1 MAFITRAFLLGRFAT
16 DFNLDPVETGRLFG
30 AGLWPFAI
38 SIILFSLIID
48 KVGYRKAMFFS
59 FGCYAVYG
67 LLAFIAYSRVHVSGL
82 AGAELASAQ
91 AAGYRLLWWGSVILG
106 LGNGTVEAFA
116 NPVVATLFRNEKTK
130 WLNILHA
137 GWPGGLVVGGI
148 IVIGL
153 GNVVETGDW
162 RFIIMLVLL
171 PAIVYMVML
180 FRVNFPVNERVAS
193 GTSYREML
201 SEFGAVGCF
210 IASYLVVN
218 EILVAFEVT
227 GAMADVLRW
236 GISLGV
242 SVAYGIYCRS
252 LGRPLMIALVLI
264 MMPLATTELGVD
276 GAITGL
282 MENTMRALGAHPG
295 WVLVY
300 TSAIMMV
307 LRIFSAG
314 FLVKKLSA
322 FGLLFCCSLL
332 AALGL
337 YLLSQARAAGF
348 IFVAASLYGVGK
360 TFFWPTM
367 LGIVSE
373 QCPKGGALT
382 LNAIAGIGMLTVG
395 AIGSPLVGLLT
406 AGVVNEEIREQMP
419 EYVDTLMVEKQFPAA
434 TFITYDS
441 VEPAQVAELPE
452 EAQKKATAIIEEKS
466 QEAFSRVVILPLI
479 MAAAYLFFLLYYRS
493 RGGYKPVEL
502 SREEAKTVELSEHVS
517 EA

>member
-1 MAFITRAFLLGRFAT
+1 MAFITRALLLGRFAT

-59 FGCYAVYG
+59 FACYLVYG
-67 LLAFIAYSRVHVSGL
+67 VFAFIAFAKVHADGL
-82 AGAELASAQ
+82 AGAELVAAQ

-116 NPVVATLFRNEKTK
+116 NPVVATLFPKEKTR

-148 IVIGL
+148 VTIALGGL
-153 GNVVETGDW
+153 HDW

-171 PAIVYMVML
+171 PAVVYFVML
-180 FRVNFPVNERVAS
+180 LRVNFPVNERVAA
-193 GTSYREML
+193 GATYREML
-201 SEFGAVGCF
+201 SEFGAIGCF
-210 IASYLVVN
+210 IASYLIVN
-218 EILVAFEVT
+218 EILVAFSVA
-227 GAMADVLRW
+227 GGLADGLRW
-236 GISLGV
+236 GISLGLAG
-242 SVAYGIYCRS
+242 AYGFYCRS
-252 LGRPLMIALVLI
+252 FGRPLMIVLVLI

-276 GAITGL
+276 GNITVL
-282 MENTMRALGAHPG
+282 MENVMGNIGANAA
-295 WVLVY
+295 WVLIY
-300 TSAIMMV
+300 TSFIMLV
-307 LRIFSAG
+307 LRLFAAG
-314 FLVKKLSA
+314 YLVKKMGPL
-322 FGLLFCCSLL
+322 GLLLCCSLL

-337 YLLSQARAAGF
+337 YLLSHAKAGGF
-348 IFVAASLYGVGK
+348 IFIAASLYGVGK

-373 QCPKGGALT
+373 QCPRGGALT

-406 AGVVNEEIREQMP
+406 AGVVNQEIRTELP

-441 VEPAQVAELPE
+441 VEPSEVKKLPPE
-452 EAQKKATAIIEEKS
+452 VRAKANTIIRTKS
-466 QEAFSRVVILPLI
+466 QEALSRVVILPLI
-479 MAAAYLFFLLYYRS
+479 MAASYLLLMIYFRS
-493 RGGYKPVEL
+493 RGGYRRIDL
-502 SREEAKTVELSEHVS
+502 QQEEEEQGISTSPEVS
-517 EA
+517 KV